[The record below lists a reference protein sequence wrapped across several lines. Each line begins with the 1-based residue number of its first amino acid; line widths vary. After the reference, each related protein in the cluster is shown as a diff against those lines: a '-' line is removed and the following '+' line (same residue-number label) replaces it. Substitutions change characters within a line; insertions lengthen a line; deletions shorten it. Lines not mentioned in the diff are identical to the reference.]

1 MNRTLLIRLAAPM
14 QAWGID
20 SKFDVRYT
28 KTMPTRSG
36 IIGMLAAALGI
47 RRSQPL
53 SFFDDLKIGVRE
65 DQKGILESDYQIAQD
80 NRSQKKFNTWVTT
93 RYYLMDALFVVGI
106 EGPSDKVALL
116 NDALQHPFFPLYLG
130 RRSCPLTGQLV
141 LGIRDNNLSEI
152 LKQEPWQAAEWYRE
166 RILKRTPIG
175 QLKLEI
181 QRDLSLN
188 EPQNDNVVV
197 QITRD
202 APLSFNQEYRKYGLR
217 KTVIES
223 VPIPEHIDVNDLD
236 IPTNHDAMSLLED
249 GC

>member
-1 MNRTLLIRLAAPM
+1 M
-14 QAWGID
+14 
-20 SKFDVRYT
+20 
-28 KTMPTRSG
+28 
-36 IIGMLAAALGI
+36 
-47 RRSQPL
+47 
-53 SFFDDLKIGVRE
+53 
-65 DQKGILESDYQIAQD
+65 
-80 NRSQKKFNTWVTT
+80 
-93 RYYLMDALFVVGI
+93 
-106 EGPSDKVALL
+106 
-116 NDALQHPFFPLYLG
+116 
-130 RRSCPLTGQLV
+130 V

-152 LKQEPWQAAEWYRE
+152 LKQEPWQAAKWYRE
-166 RILKRTPIG
+166 RILKRIPIG

>member
-1 MNRTLLIRLAAPM
+1 
-14 QAWGID
+14 
-20 SKFDVRYT
+20 
-28 KTMPTRSG
+28 
-36 IIGMLAAALGI
+36 
-47 RRSQPL
+47 
-53 SFFDDLKIGVRE
+53 
-65 DQKGILESDYQIAQD
+65 
-80 NRSQKKFNTWVTT
+80 
-93 RYYLMDALFVVGI
+93 MDALFVVGI

-152 LKQEPWQAAEWYRE
+152 LKQEPWQAAKWYRE
-166 RILKRTPIG
+166 RILKRIPIG